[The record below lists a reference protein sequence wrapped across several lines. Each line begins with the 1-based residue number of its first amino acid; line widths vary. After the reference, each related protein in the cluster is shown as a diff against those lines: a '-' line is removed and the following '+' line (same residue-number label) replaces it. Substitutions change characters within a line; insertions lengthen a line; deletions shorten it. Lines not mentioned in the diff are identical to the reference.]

1 MADEKQEAKKNE
13 TPAEREKRIAMTA
26 AEVSSKGCIELFDPI
41 IDGEREYK
49 KLEYDFKALR
59 GTELADALDADDEN
73 RNRTD
78 PFRLTRRQAISLF
91 AAAAEKKTDGLFA
104 KEIKERLGVV
114 DALNAVRI
122 ATLFF
127 ISTSRVGNYLITS
140 LSSKSEE

>member
-1 MADEKQEAKKNE
+1 MADEKQEAKKTE

-59 GTELADALDADDEN
+59 GTELADALDADDG
-73 RNRTD
+73 NRTD

-91 AAAAEKKTDGLFA
+91 AVAAEKKTDGLFA

-127 ISTSRVGNYLITS
+127 ISTSRVGNFLITS

>member
-59 GTELADALDADDEN
+59 GTELADALDADDG
-73 RNRTD
+73 NRTD

-127 ISTSRVGNYLITS
+127 ISTSRVGNFLITS